1 MKEFAE
7 KIRNLPVNDA
17 PALIFMGQAGFI
29 IKDRE
34 GLLYAVDVYLSDCC
48 EREFG
53 FRRLIPKMLGPDE
66 IAFDYILT
74 THAHYD
80 HFDVDAVP
88 VMMENGATKLYT
100 TSGGLEEA
108 RRLGIADRACLIEE
122 GGKYEIGNLMLTA
135 VYCDHGELAPDAVG
149 FLIELDGKKILLC
162 GDTAFRP
169 ENISYLKDENVDFLF
184 VPINGAFG
192 NLNER
197 EAVEYVKTIRPKTA
211 VPCHYGNFKEHGGDV
226 GLFCR
231 LFDEQVEGVKN
242 LVLNIGDIVY
252 L

>member
-7 KIRNLPVNDA
+7 MIRDIPVEKC

-29 IKDRE
+29 IKDRD

-53 FRRLIPKMLGPDE
+53 FKRLMPKLLEPDE
-66 IAFDYILT
+66 LVFDFILT

-80 HFDVDAVP
+80 HFDIDAIP
-88 VMMENGATKLYT
+88 RMMENGRTRLFT
-100 TSGGLEEA
+100 TSGGMEEG
-108 RRLGIADRACLIEE
+108 RKLGIDKNAGLIEE
-122 GGKYEIGNLMLTA
+122 GGRYVIGGVTLTA
-135 VYCDHGELAPDAVG
+135 VFCDHGELAPDAVG
-149 FLIELDGKKILLC
+149 FLIELYGKKILLC

-169 ENISYLKDENVDFLF
+169 EKISYLRDENIDWLF

-197 EAVEYVKTIRPKTA
+197 EAVEYVKILQPKTA
-211 VPCHYGNFKEHGGDV
+211 VPCHYGNFREHGGDV
-226 GLFCR
+226 ALFSE
-231 LFDEQVEGVKN
+231 LFDKSVSGVNK
-242 LVLNIGDIVY
+242 LILGIGDTIF